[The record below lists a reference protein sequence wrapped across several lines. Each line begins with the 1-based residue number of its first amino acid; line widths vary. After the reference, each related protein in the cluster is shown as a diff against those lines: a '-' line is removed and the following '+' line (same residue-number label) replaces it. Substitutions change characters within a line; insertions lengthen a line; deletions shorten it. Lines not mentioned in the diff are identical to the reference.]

1 MENEK
6 ENAQM
11 NREKNVLDPELA
23 SMSLGKLFK
32 VQSELIG
39 EDTLSHRQ
47 LPEWKYPTE
56 SR

>member
-47 LPEWKYPTE
+47 LLQEV
-56 SR
+56 R